1 VPGAFTERAVARRS
15 DMPTVRVSK
24 HRLMAGRSAT
34 CVVCRR
40 PLDDRW
46 NSEIPKQRHLCAEHE
61 DYTVAV
67 FDAGSRATSAKRPN
81 KP

>member
-1 VPGAFTERAVARRS
+1 
-15 DMPTVRVSK
+15 MPTVRVSK

-46 NSEIPKQRHLCAEHE
+46 NSEITKQRHLCAEHE
-61 DYTVAV
+61 DYTLTV
-67 FDAGSRATSAKRPN
+67 FDADSRPTSAMGPI